1 MENEDQKSI
10 GNSNDEVRIDIDD
23 DVLDPEALKARQLE
37 HRRTYNREYYHKH
50 KTRSTCEHCGNE
62 YTSVSSL
69 RKHERRS
76 TKCQV
81 GVMKKVFAQIIP
93 HIDDK
98 PELIAKLTNV
108 PRITQ
113 DKSDLKTR

>member
-10 GNSNDEVRIDIDD
+10 CNSNDEVRIDSDA
-23 DVLDPEALKARQLE
+23 DVLDPAAVRARQVD

-62 YTSVSSL
+62 YMSVSSL

-81 GVMKKVFAQIIP
+81 GVMKKVFAEIIP
-93 HIDDK
+93 HLEDK
-98 PELIAKLTNV
+98 TELMAKLTNV

-113 DKSDLKTR
+113 DKSDLTTR

>member
-10 GNSNDEVRIDIDD
+10 CNSNDEVRIDIDD
-23 DVLDPEALKARQLE
+23 DVLDPEAVKARQLQ

-50 KTRSTCEHCGNE
+50 KARSTCEHCGNE
-62 YTSVSSL
+62 YMSVSSL

-81 GVMKKVFAQIIP
+81 GVMKKVIAQIIP
-93 HIDDK
+93 HLEDT
-98 PELIAKLTNV
+98 PELIEKLIKV
-108 PRITQ
+108 
-113 DKSDLKTR
+113 KV

>member
-10 GNSNDEVRIDIDD
+10 CNSNDEVRIDIDD

-62 YTSVSSL
+62 YMSVSSL

-93 HIDDK
+93 HLEDK
-98 PELIAKLTNV
+98 TELMAKLTNV